1 LGSPPEQRERKRTVN
16 ADDPIGIDLARRIY
30 DFGLTADDLGP
41 RQFGS
46 AAAAKARRPLGLA
59 WPAGL
64 GPVPTELAVEP
75 DDSDPLPKAD
85 VLVVTWTIA
94 EMLAL
99 ADVLTPGVNPR
110 TRWYRYKRLF
120 EDEYVPLIR
129 GGAPAQMAGRLG
141 SYYPSRIGSKKI
153 LCVKSELHLNQ
164 DGKTTGVGKATLPIA
179 KFIRQ
184 MIDEVSPTVVITV
197 GTAGGTL
204 DNAMLGD
211 VMITRAA
218 QFRLTEEFRNE
229 PFAKAKYVSPGTIK
243 KKHLAKA
250 TELMQTHAGELV
262 EPDFGPPTK
271 FFQWQGPLVPGVKNT
286 PKILVEG
293 RDFPKGLPM
302 LTTDFFEFGT
312 SSNGLGFK
320 GCGVE
325 MGDAVFGL
333 VAKELGD
340 AAPKWLVIRNAS
352 DPQINGDLPAA
363 EGTANMQAHWAV
375 WYYETYGYWTSV
387 NSAIVTWAMV
397 AP

>member
-1 LGSPPEQRERKRTVN
+1 M

-30 DFGLTADDLGP
+30 DFGLTPDDLGP

-46 AAAAKARRPLGLA
+46 AAASKARRPLGIA

-64 GPVPTELAVEP
+64 DPVPTERAEEP
-75 DDSDPLPKAD
+75 GEGDPLPKAD

-110 TRWYRYKRLF
+110 TRWYRYDRFF
-120 EDEYVPLIR
+120 EDQYLPLIR
-129 GGAPAQMAGRLG
+129 NGAPARMANRLG
-141 SYYPSRIGSKKI
+141 SYYPTKIGSKKV

-164 DGKTTGVGKATLPIA
+164 DGKKTGVGTATLPVA
-179 KFIRQ
+179 KFVKQ
-184 MIDEVSPTVVITV
+184 LIDEVSPKLVITV

-204 DNAMLGD
+204 DDAKLGD

-218 QFRLTEEFRNE
+218 QFRLSEEFRKE
-229 PFAKAKYVSPGTIK
+229 PFANEKYFSPGTIK
-243 KKHLAKA
+243 KKHLDKA
-250 TELMQTHAGELV
+250 TELLQTHAEQLV

-271 FFQWQGPLVPGVKNT
+271 FYEWEGPLVDGVMNE
-286 PKILVEG
+286 PKILVDG

-312 SSNGLGFK
+312 SSNGLGGL

-325 MGDAVFGL
+325 MGDAVFGM

-340 AAPKWLVIRNAS
+340 NAPKWLVIRNAS
-352 DPQINGDLPAA
+352 DPQINGDLPTGA
-363 EGTANMQAHWAV
+363 GGRDMQAHWAV

-387 NSAIVTWAMV
+387 NSAIATWAMI

>member
-1 LGSPPEQRERKRTVN
+1 MP
-16 ADDPIGIDLARRIY
+16 DDPIGIDLARRIY

-46 AAAAKARRPLGLA
+46 AAASKARRALDLDWPPGLD
-59 WPAGL
+59 
-64 GPVPTELAVEP
+64 PVPTELAVEP
-75 DDSDPLPKAD
+75 DSSDPLPKAD
-85 VLVVTWTIA
+85 VLVVTWTVA

-110 TRWYRYKRLF
+110 TRWYRYDRFF
-120 EDEYVPLIR
+120 EDQYLPLIR
-129 GGAPAQMAGRLG
+129 NGAPARMAMRLG
-141 SYYPSRIGSKKI
+141 SYYPTKIGSKKV

-164 DGKTTGVGKATLPIA
+164 DGKKTGAGKATLPVA

-184 MIDEVSPTVVITV
+184 MIDEVAPKLVITV

-204 DNAMLGD
+204 DNAKLGD

-218 QFRLTEEFRNE
+218 QFRLSQEFQNE
-229 PFAKAKYVSPGTIK
+229 TFANTTYVSPGTIRR
-243 KKHLAKA
+243 KHLAKA
-250 TELMQTHAGELV
+250 EELMQTHAAELL

-271 FFQWQGPLVPGVKNT
+271 FYPWTGPLLGGVVNT
-286 PKILVEG
+286 PRILVEN
-293 RDFPKGLPM
+293 RDFPKSLPM

-312 SSNGLGFK
+312 SSNGLGAV

-325 MGDAVFGL
+325 MGDAVFGM
-333 VAKELGD
+333 VAAELGD
-340 AAPKWLVIRNAS
+340 DAPKWLVIRNAS

-363 EGTANMQAHWAV
+363 GGTANMQAHWAV

-387 NSAIVTWAMV
+387 NSAIATWAMI